1 MDTAYFVETIMKN
14 GHKMNHRFGNFLD
27 AISICKQINLKN
39 AKSIILTNK
48 VYNGYDW
55 YKQYMT
61 EEVDMLEL
69 LLDNN

>member
-1 MDTAYFVETIMKN
+1 MDTMYYIETTMKD
-14 GHKMNHRFGNFLD
+14 GHKMHHRFCDFLN
-27 AISICKQINLKN
+27 AISLCKQINLKN

-61 EEVDMLEL
+61 EEVDMLEI